1 MLSCLMCRFVSWLCG
16 CVFIF
21 LLYFVVVFVAR
32 RSKRKE
38 KATTSERNKQKKK
51 LAELTAGCREKRKR
65 I

>member
-1 MLSCLMCRFVSWLCG
+1 MPNLQVCQLAV
-16 CVFIF
+16 CVCV
-21 LLYFVVVFVAR
+21 YFSVVFSVVFVAR

-51 LAELTAGCREKRKR
+51 LAELTAGCREKRER

>member
-1 MLSCLMCRFVSWLCG
+1 MPNLQVCQLAV
-16 CVFIF
+16 CVCV
-21 LLYFVVVFVAR
+21 YFSVVFVAR